1 MNSYDRLILKLNID
15 ELTSLRS
22 IEEYLSDYSL

>member
-1 MNSYDRLILKLNID
+1 MNFYDRLILKLNIG

-22 IEEYLSDYSL
+22 IEVYLSDYSL